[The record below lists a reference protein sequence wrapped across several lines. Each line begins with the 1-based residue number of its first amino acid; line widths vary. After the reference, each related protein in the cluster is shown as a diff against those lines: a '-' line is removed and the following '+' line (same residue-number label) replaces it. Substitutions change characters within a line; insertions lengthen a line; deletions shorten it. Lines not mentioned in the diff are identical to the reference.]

1 MLDVVGIFFS
11 SVMMLLIIVRGVR
24 LDQTRPWF
32 ETVKLKEKPAAE
44 KTRAWRRRG

>member
-1 MLDVVGIFFS
+1 MLDVIGIFFS
-11 SVMMLLIIVRGVR
+11 SVMMLLIIVQAVR

-32 ETVKLKEKPAAE
+32 EIIKQREKPAAE